1 MSGETREELGCA
13 HYKRHCKLIAPCCN
27 KAYNCR
33 FCHDEA
39 EPTHSLDR
47 KKVEEVECLK
57 CNTRGPAEADCQNCG
72 IIFGSAYFCRICRLY
87 DDVDKGQFHCDGCGI
102 CRVGG
107 REKYEHCDNCGLCLP
122 KSDGHKCRSDISKT
136 NCPVCMEDL
145 HTSRDPAHIP
155 PCSHLIH
162 TTCYREM
169 LRSGLFACPTC
180 GLSMQPMD
188 WAALDREVAA
198 TPMPLAY
205 QALYRKILCKDCQ
218 ASSTAKFHIVGMKC
232 GRCGSYNTTID
243 SGPLLVKVEGGSEDS
258 FRPLTLEEE
267 ERLGQAPFP
276 ERQGEES
283 EGSEGSD
290 DEEGWETTEE
300 DPDDDEEPRLQEEDL
315 D

>member
-1 MSGETREELGCA
+1 M
-13 HYKRHCKLIAPCCN
+13 P
-27 KAYNCR
+27 
-33 FCHDEA
+33 
-39 EPTHSLDR
+39 
-47 KKVEEVECLK
+47 
-57 CNTRGPAEADCQNCG
+57 Q
-72 IIFGSAYFCRICRLY
+72 
-87 DDVDKGQFHCDGCGI
+87 
-102 CRVGG
+102 
-107 REKYEHCDNCGLCLP
+107 
-122 KSDGHKCRSDISKT
+122 
-136 NCPVCMEDL
+136 VCMEDL

-180 GLSMQPMD
+180 GLSMQVPFSGLKPMKKLQFCFQPMD

-267 ERLGQAPFP
+267 EKLGQAPFP

-283 EGSEGSD
+283 EGSESSD

-300 DPDDDEEPRLQEEDL
+300 DPNDDEEPRLQEEDL

>member
-1 MSGETREELGCA
+1 MSEEREELGCE
-13 HYKRHCKLIAPCCN
+13 HYKRHCKLVAPCCG
-27 KAYNCR
+27 KVYNCR

-57 CNTRGPAEADCQNCG
+57 CNARGPAEADCKQCG
-72 IIFGSAYFCRICRLY
+72 VVFGSAHFCSVCRLY
-87 DDVDKGQFHCDGCGI
+87 DDVNKGQFHCEGCGI

-107 REKYEHCDNCGLCLP
+107 REKFEHCNNCGLCLP

-145 HTSRDPAHIP
+145 HTSRVAAHIP

-162 TTCYREM
+162 TTCYHDM
-169 LRSGLFACPTC
+169 LKSGLFACPTC
-180 GLSMQPMD
+180 GLSMQPMN

-205 QALYRKILCKDCQ
+205 RGLYRKILCKDCHD
-218 ASSTAKFHIVGMKC
+218 STTAIFHIVGMKC
-232 GRCGSYNTTID
+232 GGCGSYNTTID
-243 SGPLLVKVEGGSEDS
+243 LGPLLVKVEGEDGES
-258 FRPLTLEEE
+258 FRPLTAEEE
-267 ERLGQAPFP
+267 ERLGQAEFP
-276 ERQGEES
+276 VS
-283 EGSEGSD
+283 EGNVDGGSND
-290 DEEGWETTEE
+290 SSDEDGWETTEE
-300 DPDDDEEPRLQEEDL
+300 DPDDSPELQEEEL

>member
-1 MSGETREELGCA
+1 MPVPPVGCPCRCLFQV
-13 HYKRHCKLIAPCCN
+13 KVNKKL
-27 KAYNCR
+27 
-33 FCHDEA
+33 
-39 EPTHSLDR
+39 
-47 KKVEEVECLK
+47 
-57 CNTRGPAEADCQNCG
+57 
-72 IIFGSAYFCRICRLY
+72 
-87 DDVDKGQFHCDGCGI
+87 QF
-102 CRVGG
+102 
-107 REKYEHCDNCGLCLP
+107 YL
-122 KSDGHKCRSDISKT
+122 
-136 NCPVCMEDL
+136 
-145 HTSRDPAHIP
+145 
-155 PCSHLIH
+155 
-162 TTCYREM
+162 
-169 LRSGLFACPTC
+169 
-180 GLSMQPMD
+180 QPMD

-267 ERLGQAPFP
+267 EKLGQAPFP

-283 EGSEGSD
+283 EGSESSD

-300 DPDDDEEPRLQEEDL
+300 DPDDDEEPQLQEEDL